1 MTGPNPI
8 TDAVRDAFI
17 EAQLT
22 MEAENALRENPAEAA
37 RRLVV
42 LALILTNATPLQIA
56 LAQTLAIQLLEFL
69 AVPGAKALVKAA
81 FRQCAADEESS
92 DPTPTTP
99 PPDPDALLTEGRT
112 ILDAPDQLALVRA
125 QLQRDGYAG
134 ETAPVELLYV
144 EFGSRLLERPVNM
157 GVEGTSSVG
166 KTYAVERAA
175 AFHPPEA
182 IHNLTGMSERAIL
195 YSDRE
200 TRHVYIVIGE
210 AAALHKDGVGA
221 SVIRSL
227 AWGNRLVYDTVEK
240 GDDGKLVAR
249 VIEKP
254 GPTGMVTTSTKPLDP
269 ELATRLLRIVITDD
283 PDQTKK
289 IIAAQAKHAAHGT
302 AAAPTFAPWHA
313 AQRWLTLVGERHI
326 VIPFAEAL
334 GQRVPCDDVRMRRD
348 FQQILGVV
356 QAHALLHQRQ
366 RERDAQ
372 GQILADR
379 RDYEAAY
386 RLLRDVLAITLDNV
400 SKTMRETVEA
410 VLELKIST
418 GVGYAELSAALD
430 RSKATVAERVQR
442 AIHAGYL
449 ANAEQRK
456 GYPAKIVIAD
466 PIPEPRSILPAPDEL
481 FASSSPP
488 PANSAKQPYTAPELP
503 RRLGD
508 GTVRPSEREPEVY
521 GRTVPPPVHP
531 AVQSQAPPS
540 EAVSG
545 DCTGVRPD
553 SQEKEEESVEDHEDG
568 ASPSDDE
575 APGETWA

>member
-134 ETAPVELLYV
+134 ETAPVEL
-144 EFGSRLLERPVNM
+144 
-157 GVEGTSSVG
+157 
-166 KTYAVERAA
+166 AA

-240 GDDGKLVAR
+240 GYDGKLVAR

-508 GTVRPSEREPEVY
+508 GTVRPYSSPTRTPS
-521 GRTVPPPVHP
+521 RTVPSP
-531 AVQSQAPPS
+531 AVRGS
-540 EAVSG
+540 
-545 DCTGVRPD
+545 
-553 SQEKEEESVEDHEDG
+553 
-568 ASPSDDE
+568 
-575 APGETWA
+575 